1 MVGMSPRKDDNDS
14 QVLRT
19 IYHTVEVS
27 VKIQKL
33 QRSGSCV
40 MDQGKEVTKKKLNDC
55 LEMGSL
61 LKIRDIP
68 FRNRF
73 KCNCVIS
80 VEIAFDLSSSN
91 DKKIAVVS
99 HF

>member
-1 MVGMSPRKDDNDS
+1 MVGMSPSKDDNDS

-40 MDQGKEVTKKKLNDC
+40 MDQGKEVTKKKT
-55 LEMGSL
+55 E
-61 LKIRDIP
+61 
-68 FRNRF
+68 
-73 KCNCVIS
+73 
-80 VEIAFDLSSSN
+80 
-91 DKKIAVVS
+91 
-99 HF
+99 

>member
-1 MVGMSPRKDDNDS
+1 MAMIRK
-14 QVLRT
+14 VLRT

-61 LKIRDIP
+61 LETGSNVIALSASKLLSIFRLAMTKRLPSLVI
-68 FRNRF
+68 FRNIKF
-73 KCNCVIS
+73 S
-80 VEIAFDLSSSN
+80 
-91 DKKIAVVS
+91 
-99 HF
+99 

>member
-40 MDQGKEVTKKKLNDC
+40 MDQGKEVTKKKTEWLFGN
-55 LEMGSL
+55 GITI
-61 LKIRDIP
+61 K
-68 FRNRF
+68 N
-73 KCNCVIS
+73 
-80 VEIAFDLSSSN
+80 
-91 DKKIAVVS
+91 
-99 HF
+99 